1 MARLKKNNFDHIF
14 LFEIFEINSLDEWIT
29 RDKVSTYLCLVEKS

>member
-1 MARLKKNNFDHIF
+1 MARLKEENFDHEDSSENI
-14 LFEIFEINSLDEWIT
+14 EINSLDEWIT